1 LSDIP
6 LIPSDQLA
14 KFEFNDELLS
24 SYRKS
29 KQIPLDLYDRTG
41 KLIMS
46 KKKNPTEEDF
56 GKLLKFELQ
65 GAYYLASESKNLKVS
80 SGEVADPRQTKLF
93 DHEKTVE
100 FAKQTEALISEL
112 KKEAFNSDHAIRV
125 HKSIGKVLDDFT
137 NNPDFEFGLF
147 NILEI
152 LKYAGVPVESE
163 LMTKR
168 TIVAMGMKVRTKKI
182 GVGEDNK
189 PNKKDHLS
197 VMTASFLADIGYSKL
212 VVPDKPNLSKEE
224 YLAIQQHP
232 IISYLMTLA
241 APEITQEIRTLVLNH
256 HRPFRGNS
264 LNNNFPDN
272 KTVFNKLMLVRDKFV
287 KDPTKKI
294 IVADIDAQLR
304 IQESNVNSVNF
315 EEDIAILSLASEY
328 ASLTTNQP
336 WRPAFSSATALKM
349 IVNDSFFSYSNKNIR
364 HLLDYVGASLTNNE
378 NIINN
383 GDYVITASIDSE
395 KQAHF
400 DICKILEVDRFQ
412 TRPKIQRLCTIKP
425 LFKKGIKYRIADFDI
440 NEIRMDKRRAV
451 IDLAGQTSSTQ
462 RIIYIIDPE
471 MNEPLYDVVTK
482 LDFH

>member
-1 LSDIP
+1 MSESQEVP
-6 LIPSDQLA
+6 TEKLA
-14 KFEFNDELLS
+14 KFEFNDDLLS
-24 SYRKS
+24 NFRKN
-29 KQIPLDLYDRTG
+29 KHIPLDLYNRDG

-65 GAYYLASESKNLKVS
+65 GAYYIAGEGKLQRSPSEA
-80 SGEVADPRQTKLF
+80 ADPRNTKLF
-93 DHEKTVE
+93 DEEKTID
-100 FAKQTEALISEL
+100 FAKQTETLIAEL
-112 KKEAFNSDHAIRV
+112 RKEAFNSDHALKV

-137 NNPDFEFGLF
+137 SNPDFESGLF
-147 NILEI
+147 NILDI
-152 LKYAGVPVESE
+152 LKHAGVPLESE

-182 GVGEDNK
+182 GVGEDKK
-189 PNKKDHLS
+189 PNKKDHIS
-197 VMTASFLADIGYSKL
+197 VMTASFLADIGYSRL
-212 VVPDKPNLSKEE
+212 VVPDKPNLTKEE
-224 YLAIQQHP
+224 YVSIQQHP
-232 IISYLMTLA
+232 IISYLMTLS
-241 APEITQEIRTLVLNH
+241 APEITPEIRTLVLNH
-256 HRPFRGNS
+256 HRPFRGSS

-272 KTVFNKLMLVRDKFV
+272 KTVFNKLMIVRDKFLNDV
-287 KDPTKKI
+287 SKRA
-294 IVADIDAQLR
+294 IVADIDSQLR

-315 EEDIAILSLASEY
+315 EEDIAILSLASEF

-336 WRPAFSSATALKM
+336 WRPAFDSATALKM

-378 NIINN
+378 NIINV

-425 LFKKGIKYRIADFDI
+425 IFKKGIKYRIADFDI

-471 MNEPLYDVVTK
+471 MNSPLYDVVVK
-482 LDFH
+482 MDI

>member
-1 LSDIP
+1 
-6 LIPSDQLA
+6 
-14 KFEFNDELLS
+14 
-24 SYRKS
+24 
-29 KQIPLDLYDRTG
+29 
-41 KLIMS
+41 
-46 KKKNPTEEDF
+46 
-56 GKLLKFELQ
+56 
-65 GAYYLASESKNLKVS
+65 
-80 SGEVADPRQTKLF
+80 
-93 DHEKTVE
+93 
-100 FAKQTEALISEL
+100 
-112 KKEAFNSDHAIRV
+112 
-125 HKSIGKVLDDFT
+125 
-137 NNPDFEFGLF
+137 
-147 NILEI
+147 
-152 LKYAGVPVESE
+152 
-163 LMTKR
+163 
-168 TIVAMGMKVRTKKI
+168 
-182 GVGEDNK
+182 
-189 PNKKDHLS
+189 
-197 VMTASFLADIGYSKL
+197 
-212 VVPDKPNLSKEE
+212 
-224 YLAIQQHP
+224 
-232 IISYLMTLA
+232 MTLA

-264 LNNNFPDN
+264 INNNFPDN
-272 KTVFNKLMLVRDKFV
+272 KTVFNKLMLVRDKFI
-287 KDPTKKI
+287 KDPSKKM

>member
-1 LSDIP
+1 MSDIP

>member
-1 LSDIP
+1 MSDTP
-6 LIPSDQLA
+6 LIPPDQLA
-14 KFEFNDELLS
+14 KFEFNEELLS
-24 SYRKS
+24 SYRKN
-29 KQIPLDLYDRTG
+29 KQIPLDLYDRNG

-93 DHEKTVE
+93 DPEKTVE

-137 NNPDFEFGLF
+137 NNPDFEYGLF

-264 LNNNFPDN
+264 INNNFPDN
-272 KTVFNKLMLVRDKFV
+272 KTVFNKLMLVRDKFI
-287 KDPTKKI
+287 KDPSKKM